1 MVLYHLQL
9 LYIPQFNVQLL
20 FDRCEPEK
28 HFGDMC
34 SPYHSPTSYQ
44 MAITNESR
52 FEIWRQLLKTYHS
65 TSLTGSDSKCKEFF
79 AFTLCFYLF
88 RSCELDNVSDSTA
101 SGFQLTICKEKCA
114 DVDKLYQ
121 ECTSKINVQT
131 ALGNAQIEVL
141 QNLVSRAK
149 KFECSNPDTYTIPQ
163 VPVSNRSCDDVS
175 YLNYLFS
182 SEGK

>member
-1 MVLYHLQL
+1 
-9 LYIPQFNVQLL
+9 
-20 FDRCEPEK
+20 
-28 HFGDMC
+28 
-34 SPYHSPTSYQ
+34 

-52 FEIWRQLLKTYHS
+52 FEIWQELLKTYHPI
-65 TSLTGSDSKCKEFF
+65 SLSRSDSKCREFF

-88 RSCELDNVSDSTA
+88 RSCELNNDSDSTA

-131 ALGNAQIEVL
+131 ALGHAQIEAL
-141 QNLVSRAK
+141 RNLVSLAK
-149 KFECSNPDTYTIPQ
+149 KFKCFDPNTYIIPQ

-175 YLNYLFS
+175 YLNDLFS
-182 SEGK
+182 SEGKLSVK